1 LDLAL
6 FAFIYRWA
14 LGWLEGVSA
23 KSWTRADGWGG
34 EKYLNPLLFVLRKS
48 PRCVD
53 RVRVAPTQ
61 TYSAGL

>member
-1 LDLAL
+1 
-6 FAFIYRWA
+6 
-14 LGWLEGVSA
+14 EGVSA

-34 EKYLNPLLFVLRKS
+34 EKYLNPLLFALRKS